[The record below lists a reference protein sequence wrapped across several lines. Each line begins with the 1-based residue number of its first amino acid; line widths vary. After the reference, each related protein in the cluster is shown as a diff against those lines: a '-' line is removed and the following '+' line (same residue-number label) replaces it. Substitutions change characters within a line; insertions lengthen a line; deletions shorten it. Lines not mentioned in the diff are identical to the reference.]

1 LIENFQ
7 IALLEKVVGESQ
19 RDMKINSQL

>member
-7 IALLEKVVGESQ
+7 IALLEKVAGESQ
-19 RDMKINSQL
+19 RDMKIDSQL